1 MKRKR
6 QKKSDRI
13 SELPDHVLLH
23 IIEFMNIKQ
32 SVQTCVL
39 SKRWKSLWKSL
50 ANLTLH
56 HSEKQKS
63 YICKWFVSQLLAR
76 RDNSLPLH
84 SLSYEYDNAAD
95 CNKTTLLEVMEYAV
109 SHNVQQLTVIVKLW
123 TIKDLEFP
131 PSIFNSHSLTFLKLD
146 FYHPSAYDCGK
157 MFPKSLNLPALKT
170 LYLRGLTFTTSNN
183 GCVEPF
189 STCNM
194 LSTLVIVE
202 WYLQD
207 DAHTLSVSN
216 SNVSSLTIGSAH
228 LCKQAGNFKVVLCTP
243 KLMSLTI
250 NGRPIFSAPSAC
262 NLPFLEEA
270 NINYSQFFYG
280 NEYLIPVS
288 WLQLLANVKILTLGF
303 KTLAMMLM
311 VLRNNDSMRNQLPC
325 FVRLKSFKLDVSDV
339 TISNERI
346 IEMVAYLL
354 QDSPPLVAIDIIRNA
369 DLITFRFEVANMMD
383 RAIHLEDNGGGGSN
397 VDYN

>member
-32 SVQTCVL
+32 SVRTCVL

-56 HSEKQKS
+56 HTEKEKS
-63 YICKWFVSQLLAR
+63 YIFNKFVSQILSG

-84 SLSYEYDNAAD
+84 SLSYKYDNAAD
-95 CNKTTLLEVMEYAV
+95 CHKTTLLEVMKYAG
-109 SHNVQQLTVIVKLW
+109 SHNVQQLTVIVQQW
-123 TIKDLEFP
+123 NIKDLEFP
-131 PSIFNSHSLTFLKLD
+131 PSIFDSHSLTFLKLD
-146 FYHPSAYDCGK
+146 FYHPCTYGCGK
-157 MFPKSLNLPALKT
+157 MFPKSLNFPALKT

-183 GCVEPF
+183 GYVEPF

-216 SNVSSLTIGSAH
+216 SNVSSLTIGSTK
-228 LCKQAGNFKVVLCTP
+228 LCKQADNFKVVFCTP
-243 KLMSLTI
+243 KLTFLTI
-250 NGRPIFSAPSAC
+250 NGHPIFSAPSAC
-262 NLPFLEEA
+262 NLPFLEEV
-270 NINYSQFFYG
+270 NINYSQFSYR
-280 NEYLIPVS
+280 NDRLIPVS

-303 KTLAMMLM
+303 TTLGKMLM
-311 VLRNNDSMRNQLPC
+311 VSYFSPLYI
-325 FVRLKSFKLDVSDV
+325 FYVAHVR
-339 TISNERI
+339 
-346 IEMVAYLL
+346 Y
-354 QDSPPLVAIDIIRNA
+354 
-369 DLITFRFEVANMMD
+369 
-383 RAIHLEDNGGGGSN
+383 
-397 VDYN
+397 